1 MRSQGTF
8 GNAGLIQGTVRRW
21 SVRAIL
27 KATIRHDEGVTDEPV
42 AAFGTDGNAPIRM
55 DREPETSLLVLVR
68 PLLSARKP
76 LTKGEAELLLSAL
89 PDAELI
95 TPSFRRLAAALGRF
109 PQRSSRQEV
118 EDLARAAHHEL
129 IERLPIE
136 PCPMCGEALFGAA
149 MVLAHR
155 EDDGRRT
162 CFIAVRCQRGH
173 AWQRW
178 ADRPKEGWSPSAFF
192 HDARRA
198 EAEPQPSVE

>member
-1 MRSQGTF
+1 M
-8 GNAGLIQGTVRRW
+8 
-21 SVRAIL
+21 
-27 KATIRHDEGVTDEPV
+27 E
-42 AAFGTDGNAPIRM
+42 
-55 DREPETSLLVLVR
+55 REPESGLLVLVR

-89 PDAELI
+89 RDAELI
-95 TPSFRRLAAALGRF
+95 TPSLRRLAGALGRF
-109 PQRSSRQEV
+109 PERSSRQEI

-129 IERLPIE
+129 TKRLPIQ

-178 ADRPKEGWSPSAFF
+178 ADRPKETWSPSAFF
-192 HDARRA
+192 HDTGRA
-198 EAEPQPSVE
+198 GAGLQPPVE